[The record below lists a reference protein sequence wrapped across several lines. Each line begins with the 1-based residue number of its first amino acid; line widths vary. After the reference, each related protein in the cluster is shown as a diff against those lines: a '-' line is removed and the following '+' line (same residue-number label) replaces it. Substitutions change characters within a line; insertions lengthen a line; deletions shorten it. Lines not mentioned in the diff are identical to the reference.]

1 MSNLLKLTTAKQERE
16 IRNVIKHINAVKHKD
31 ELLLYEVEILE
42 DLMREQGLGQLS
54 ARQFISNFK
63 QINPVMY
70 KEVEDVV
77 NTTEYSQDEVI

>member
-16 IRNVIKHINAVKHKD
+16 IRNVSKLLNVLKHKD
-31 ELLLYEVEILE
+31 ELSFNEVEILE
-42 DLMREQGLGQLS
+42 GLMREQELGQLS

-77 NTTEYSQDEVI
+77 KATENNQDQI